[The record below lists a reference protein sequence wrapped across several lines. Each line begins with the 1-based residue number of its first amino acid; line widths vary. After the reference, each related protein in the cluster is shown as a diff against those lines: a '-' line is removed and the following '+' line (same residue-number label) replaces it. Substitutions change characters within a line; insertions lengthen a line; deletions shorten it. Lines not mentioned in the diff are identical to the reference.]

1 MTVHDAGMVN
11 RHEKLFDRIESRISA
26 LEGKMVAAESL
37 LDRLDSDMYNHGQDG
52 LKTVFTRFVA
62 ESETRETERANALAQ
77 HNSSVSLRIGV
88 IGIVLALLTL
98 AVAWMAY
105 VDTRDKV
112 DKGLLRLPHISH
124 AEQPDFYADKQQDAT
139 IPPMTR

>member
-1 MTVHDAGMVN
+1 
-11 RHEKLFDRIESRISA
+11 
-26 LEGKMVAAESL
+26 MVAAESL

-77 HNSSVSLRIGV
+77 HNSRVSVSIAI
-88 IGIVLALLTL
+88 IGIVLAILTL

-112 DKGLLRLPHISH
+112 NKGMLKLPHIS
-124 AEQPDFYADKQQDAT
+124 QTDRSDFYADKQQFST
-139 IPPMTR
+139 IPNTR